1 MKLQHYLGG
10 LEGLG
15 PVSTETRV
23 FVETWETRIFG
34 IHTAMMALSSQLSLP
49 ATPSAFSSIWTWA
62 DLRKGAESLN
72 PFDYF
77 KYRYYEKWLGGISGY
92 FIDKGYITA
101 EELDALTE
109 EYYADP
115 SIPVPTAGDQAID
128 DRVVQYLVE
137 GDSPKRE
144 AEVSFD
150 FTVGDLVSIRNVH
163 RSSTPGCLAFFG
175 VRREPSRLS
184 TTAPTSTSV
193 TRERTGSARRCRS
206 TASVS
211 SPRNSGPPTPRRTA
225 ASTRISTPITWN
237 PHAPSPPKP
246 PDAQSIG
253 EHSDDRPLQ
262 IPRRSRSLQ
271 CRAR

>member
-34 IHTAMMALSSQLSLP
+34 IHTAMMALSSQLPLP

-92 FIDKGYITA
+92 FIDNGYITA

-115 SIPVPTAGDQAID
+115 SIPVPTAGDQPID

-150 FTVGDLVSIRNVH
+150 FTVGDLVSIRNVPSVEH
-163 RSSTPGCLAFFG
+163 TRLPGFLRGKTGTVEAVYDGAYVYLCDTGTDGIGAAMPVYCIRF
-175 VRREPSRLS
+175 EPEELW
-184 TTAPTSTSV
+184 PTNAETNFSLYADLYAHYV
-193 TRERTGSARRCRS
+193 E
-206 TASVS
+206 
-211 SPRNSGPPTPRRTA
+211 SPRAVA
-225 ASTRISTPITWN
+225 AQ
-237 PHAPSPPKP
+237 A
-246 PDAQSIG
+246 A
-253 EHSDDRPLQ
+253 
-262 IPRRSRSLQ
+262 
-271 CRAR
+271 

>member
-23 FVETWETRIFG
+23 FVEAWETRIFG
-34 IHTAMMALSSQLSLP
+34 IHTAMMALSSQLPLP

-92 FIDKGYITA
+92 FIDNGYITA

-115 SIPVPTAGDQAID
+115 SKAVPTAGDQAID

-150 FTVGDLVSIRNVH
+150 FTVGDLVSIRNVPTVEH
-163 RSSTPGCLAFFG
+163 TRLPGFLRGKTGTVETVYDGAYVYLCDTGTDGIGAAMPVYCIRF
-175 VRREPSRLS
+175 
-184 TTAPTSTSV
+184 APEELWPTNAETNFSLYADLYAHYV
-193 TRERTGSARRCRS
+193 E
-206 TASVS
+206 
-211 SPRNSGPPTPRRTA
+211 SPRAVA
-225 ASTRISTPITWN
+225 AQ
-237 PHAPSPPKP
+237 A
-246 PDAQSIG
+246 A
-253 EHSDDRPLQ
+253 
-262 IPRRSRSLQ
+262 
-271 CRAR
+271 

>member
-34 IHTAMMALSSQLSLP
+34 IHTAMMALSSQLPLP
-49 ATPSAFSSIWTWA
+49 ATPSAFSTIWTWA

-92 FIDKGYITA
+92 FIDNGYITA

-115 SIPVPTAGDQAID
+115 STPVPTAGDQAID

-144 AEVSFD
+144 ADVSFD
-150 FTVGDLVSIRNVH
+150 FTVGDLVSIRNVPSVEH
-163 RSSTPGCLAFFG
+163 TRLPGFLRG
-175 VRREPSRLS
+175 K
-184 TTAPTSTSV
+184 
-193 TRERTGSARRCRS
+193 TGSVETVYDGAYVYLCDTGTDGIGAAMPVYCIRFEPEELWPTNAETNFS
-206 TASVS
+206 LYADLYAHYVE
-211 SPRNSGPPTPRRTA
+211 SPRAVA
-225 ASTRISTPITWN
+225 AQ
-237 PHAPSPPKP
+237 A
-246 PDAQSIG
+246 A
-253 EHSDDRPLQ
+253 
-262 IPRRSRSLQ
+262 
-271 CRAR
+271 